1 MVKAVGIDLV
11 NLDRIRTAMQNPR
24 FVERVLTDRERARPL
39 SPAYVAGRWAAKEA
53 AAKCLTRLRRWHDIE
68 IDTGASGEPTVTLAP
83 GILDHNEKLMVT
95 ISHEKGH
102 AVAVALVVSGPDC

>member
-24 FVERVLTDRERARPL
+24 FVERVMTPLERARPL

-53 AAKCLTRLRRWHDIE
+53 AAKCLPALRRWHDIE
-68 IDTGASGEPTVTLAP
+68 ISTGDNGEPIVTLKP
-83 GILDHNEKLMVT
+83 GILDQNEQLL
-95 ISHEKGH
+95 ISITHEKGH
-102 AVAVALVVSGPDC
+102 AAAVAMLVAGPDC